1 MKRRI
6 RWGPPLPGRGA
17 GQDGPGSGSG
27 SGSGSGCGRR
37 GAGRG
42 PLERKPGRA
51 GAKPEAVGAEAA
63 ADTAAA
69 RAVVRRRV
77 RAAMARFGDG
87 GEGDLCGTFGKT
99 FVDGLMA
106 GER

>member
-27 SGSGSGCGRR
+27 CGCGRR

-51 GAKPEAVGAEAA
+51 GAKPEAVGAETA

-87 GEGDLCGTFGKT
+87 GGGGLCGTFGKT